1 MKLRFSCFLVTVVAF
16 TAILAGCGKSESPAQ
31 GQGTNV
37 KKLQLA
43 FVPNNSANFWTIAR
57 RGCEE
62 AEKQL
67 GNVQLKFR
75 MPSTGSAAEQQQILD
90 DLLALG
96 VDGIA
101 VSPVDP
107 ENQTAALIPPCFAT

>member
-1 MKLRFSCFLVTVVAF
+1 MSLSAMKLKLTNFILSGLLLA
-16 TAILAGCGKSESPAQ
+16 AILAGCGKNADRPA
-31 GQGTNV
+31 GQGTSS

-57 RGCEE
+57 RGCED

-67 GNVQLKFR
+67 GTVQVKFR

-90 DLLALG
+90 DLLAAG

-101 VSPVDP
+101 
-107 ENQTAALIPPCFAT
+107 